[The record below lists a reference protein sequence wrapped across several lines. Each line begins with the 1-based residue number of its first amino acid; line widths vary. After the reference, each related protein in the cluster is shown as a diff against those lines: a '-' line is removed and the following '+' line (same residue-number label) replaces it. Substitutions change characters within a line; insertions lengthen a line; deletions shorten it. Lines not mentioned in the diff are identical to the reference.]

1 MKPLF
6 ASFERKVVRET
17 IFDKNGHFLME
28 TNTVFD
34 ANGDVIMDD
43 DDDDDDFFL

>member
-1 MKPLF
+1 
-6 ASFERKVVRET
+6 
-17 IFDKNGHFLME
+17 LME

-43 DDDDDDFFL
+43 DDDDDDFFLWCRSMICLYRCKKRF